1 MVRHT
6 KRRSDYVHQAIEEIV
21 RQLKETA
28 LSLISEEKKK
38 ICMKINRISTILGQD
53 LITHG
58 QVFQEVQN
66 LIYLVT
72 LIDTTKEIIAEI
84 QLRIATCNTVMI

>member
-1 MVRHT
+1 
-6 KRRSDYVHQAIEEIV
+6 
-21 RQLKETA
+21 
-28 LSLISEEKKK
+28 
-38 ICMKINRISTILGQD
+38 MKINRISTILGQD

-84 QLRIATCNTVMI
+84 QLRIDTCNTVMI